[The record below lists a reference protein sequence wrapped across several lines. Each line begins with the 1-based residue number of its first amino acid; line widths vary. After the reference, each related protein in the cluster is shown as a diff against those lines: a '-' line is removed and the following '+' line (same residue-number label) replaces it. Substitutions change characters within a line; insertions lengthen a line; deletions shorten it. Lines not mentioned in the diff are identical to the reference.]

1 LVDRIDELTRDNQR
15 LNDLN
20 RQLTTDNQQLAQ
32 QVTNLEDDLGAART
46 SLRRMIRDTN
56 QQE

>member
-1 LVDRIDELTRDNQR
+1 

-20 RQLTTDNQQLAQ
+20 RQLTTDNQQQHQL
-32 QVTNLEDDLGAART
+32 VTDLEDDLAAART

-56 QQE
+56 PQE